1 MKLISLATLTAS
13 ASNIAMF
20 GEKIIRQTD
29 EQVGPLGI
37 SPASDKL
44 FAVFLKSLGYVIDTA
59 KWLEL
64 KVTTATG
71 ERCFELLKSYGA
83 GNQVVLDRQRGAQL
97 AAACYQVTTALS
109 DELDGH
115 HAYIVGLREA
125 KLIEDTLGGFGIEV
139 VTLFPDTRRDISDGA
154 TCRAFE
160 LWTASVM
167 HMMRVAEIG
176 VKALADHLA
185 VKAGATWGGTIANVN
200 KALADCAHAKGD
212 PPLRSWASETAT
224 YLNFVK
230 EAFRNPAMHP
240 ERSFSQEEAVLVYD
254 NCRAFMRMLTKRLAP
269 GAGDPL

>member
-20 GEKIIRQTD
+20 GEKIVRQTAD
-29 EQVGPLGI
+29 QIEPMSI
-37 SPASDKL
+37 SPASDQL
-44 FAVFLKSLGYVIDTA
+44 FGVFLTSLAYAIDTA

-64 KVTTATG
+64 RVATASG
-71 ERCFELLKSYGA
+71 ERCYDLIHSYRV
-83 GNQVVLDRQRGAQL
+83 GNQVVLDTQRGARL
-97 AAACYQVTTALS
+97 AAACYQVTTSLS
-109 DELDGH
+109 DELEGH
-115 HAYIVGLREA
+115 HAYIVGPREA
-125 KLIEDTLGGFGIEV
+125 KLIEDTLGGFGLEV

-176 VKALADHLA
+176 VQALADHLA
-185 VKAGATWGGTIANVN
+185 VKAGATWGGTIANIN
-200 KALADCAHAKGD
+200 KALADASRAKDD
-212 PPLRSWASETAT
+212 PALRSWASETAT

-254 NCRAFMRMLTKRLAP
+254 NCRAFMRMLTRRLAP
-269 GAGDPL
+269 APADPT